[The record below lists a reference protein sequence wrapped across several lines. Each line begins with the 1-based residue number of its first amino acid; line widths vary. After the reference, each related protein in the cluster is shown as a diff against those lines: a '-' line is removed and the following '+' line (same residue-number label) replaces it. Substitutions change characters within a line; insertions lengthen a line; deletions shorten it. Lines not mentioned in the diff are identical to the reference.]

1 MSLSAPTQA
10 PLYQVCYVRPEDHE
24 FTEGKELVKAFNKNG
39 GKCTRHF
46 CTWVPPLP
54 QTETA

>member
-39 GKCTRHF
+39 GNCTRHF
-46 CTWVPPLP
+46 CTWVV
-54 QTETA
+54 